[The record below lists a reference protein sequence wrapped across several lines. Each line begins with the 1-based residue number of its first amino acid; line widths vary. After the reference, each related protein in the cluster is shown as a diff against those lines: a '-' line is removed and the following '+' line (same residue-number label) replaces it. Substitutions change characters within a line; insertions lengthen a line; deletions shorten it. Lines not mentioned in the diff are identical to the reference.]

1 MYTTLGYLYDQI
13 HYVIIGTGPIDRWNR
28 MAYAKNVK
36 VYKGIDN
43 IVKFKIRNNNQKD
56 VNVAQ
61 STFKLSV
68 VDTVTGNEKF
78 YTILDIENAQK
89 GLLTTTISELD
100 LLKLENN
107 LYHYSIKMTDGEGV
121 DHPIYVDDNYGAAG
135 VLEVHGKTFPGLSA
149 SVSATIGSSNLGV
162 AYTSSIVNDYN
173 SGLGTAAYYMTNFTG
188 SIEIQAHMETAS
200 TVEEDDYFT
209 VGTTVYNNENGVV
222 YANFTGAFRAVRF
235 KITTASGSVDQILV
249 KI

>member
-36 VYKGIDN
+36 VYRGINN

-61 STFKLSV
+61 STFRLSV
-68 VDTVTGNEKF
+68 VDTASGDEKF
-78 YTILDIENAQK
+78 YTMLDIENAQK
-89 GLLTTTISELD
+89 GLLTTTIPELE

-107 LYHYSIKMTDGEGV
+107 LYHYTIKMTTGEGV

-135 VLEVHGKTFPGLSA
+135 VLEVHGKTFPGLSP
-149 SVSATIGSSNLGV
+149 SVVATIGAETGGNVVGNFCN
-162 AYTSSIVNDYN
+162 IVVF
-173 SGLGTAAYYMTNFTG
+173 NFK
-188 SIEIQAHMETAS
+188 H
-200 TVEEDDYFT
+200 F
-209 VGTTVYNNENGVV
+209 
-222 YANFTGAFRAVRF
+222 
-235 KITTASGSVDQILV
+235 
-249 KI
+249 